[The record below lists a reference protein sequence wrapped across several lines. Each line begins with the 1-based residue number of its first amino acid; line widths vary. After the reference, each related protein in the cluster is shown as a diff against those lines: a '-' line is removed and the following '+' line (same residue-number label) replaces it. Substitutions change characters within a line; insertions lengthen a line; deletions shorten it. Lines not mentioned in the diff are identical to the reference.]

1 MRNDNFWGHYVL
13 LFIAQLVLSNYFVF
27 SPWVMATL
35 LPAMVLCIPLS
46 IGPIGAMAIAFAS
59 GLGVDFLAEGV
70 IGLNAL
76 AIVPV
81 AFAREKI
88 ISAVFGMDLLLRKN
102 AFTFRRNGFVPV
114 ALATSIAL
122 IIFLIIFV
130 WAEAAGTRS
139 FWFIIGKISASY
151 VISMVF
157 CLLAVRAVAPSNLR

>member
-102 AFTFRRNGFVPV
+102 AFTFRRNGFVSV

>member
-1 MRNDNFWGHYVL
+1 MRNDNFWGRYVL